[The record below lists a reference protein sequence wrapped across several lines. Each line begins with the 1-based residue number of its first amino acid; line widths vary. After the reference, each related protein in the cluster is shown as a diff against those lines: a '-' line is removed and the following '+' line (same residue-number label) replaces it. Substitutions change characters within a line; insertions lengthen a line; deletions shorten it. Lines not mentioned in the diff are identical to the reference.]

1 MDQIISVDLVPGL
14 TTIIPYHEVNIDLK
28 NLFKYI
34 RTYNNFDIT
43 LRDTLF
49 I

>member
-1 MDQIISVDLVPGL
+1 MDKIISVELAPGL
-14 TTIIPYHEVNIDLK
+14 TAIIPYHEVNIDLK

-34 RTYNNFDIT
+34 RTYNNFDIN